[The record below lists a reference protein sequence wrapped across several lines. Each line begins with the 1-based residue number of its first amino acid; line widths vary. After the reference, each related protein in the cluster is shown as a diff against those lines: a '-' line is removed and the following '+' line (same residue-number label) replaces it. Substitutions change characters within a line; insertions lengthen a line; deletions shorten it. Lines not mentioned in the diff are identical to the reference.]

1 MLEEKGEGH
10 FLTTQKELH
19 DENAQPV
26 FISVGHGTSWL
37 LLGGISHIWCI
48 YLLGQ

>member
-1 MLEEKGEGH
+1 MLEKKGES

-19 DENAQPV
+19 DENTQAV
-26 FISVGHGTSWL
+26 FISVGHGTSRL
-37 LLGGISHIWCI
+37 LLGGISPVWWF